1 MARDFNSDW
10 VEIEV
15 NCFGPECS
23 HKSALGP
30 GELQAIVDEF
40 DPRRWKA
47 LSGEAAAAAK
57 KRVLDEL
64 RKFGLHFNETP
75 GLQVDPASAER
86 TLLALRLQAATPGM
100 TFAEASRQVR
110 EKK

>member
-1 MARDFNSDW
+1 VADFDNSWLEIDTRLDCKGGACACIHLGRDA
-10 VEIEV
+10 E
-15 NCFGPECS
+15 
-23 HKSALGP
+23 
-30 GELQAIVDEF
+30 
-40 DPRRWKA
+40 
-47 LSGEAAAAAK
+47 AAAAK

-64 RKFGLHFNETP
+64 RKFGLHFNESP
-75 GLQVDPASAER
+75 SLQVDPASAER